1 MKSYKISEQ
10 EAGVRLDKFVQ
21 QKAPLLPSGLM
32 HKYFRLKRFKVDNR
46 RGLPSQKL
54 GAAQLVQL
62 YINDEFFLK
71 INNSLPFLKYPATVD
86 VVFEDKN
93 IIIMN
98 KPAGL
103 LTQSE
108 TEDNL
113 EYRMR
118 HYLHKTGGYD
128 PKVHRFLPSLAHR
141 IDRNTSGIII
151 AAKNHKSLEI
161 LNEKL
166 KAHEI
171 SKFYLCL
178 AHGII
183 EPPSAT
189 IKAYLKKNQRLKR
202 VFIYDN
208 PLPDTKEIITKY
220 DVLASCH
227 DKSLLEVELITG
239 RTHQIRAH
247 MAYIDHPLLGE
258 GKYAKNAEDKRL
270 GFKHQALCSYKIR
283 FDFTT
288 DAELLNYLNGKE
300 FKLDNVWFKDK
311 FERGFSQ

>member
-1 MKSYKISEQ
+1 MKSYKITEQ

-21 QKAPLLPSGLM
+21 QKAVHLPVGLM

-46 RGLPSQKL
+46 KGLPSQRL
-54 GAAQLVQL
+54 EANQLVQL
-62 YINDEFFLK
+62 YINDEFFAE
-71 INNSLPFLKYPATVD
+71 ISADLPFLKYPASVD
-86 VVFEDKN
+86 VLYEDKN
-93 IIIMN
+93 VIIMN

-103 LTQSE
+103 LSQSE

-118 HYLHKTGGYD
+118 HYLYKTGDYD
-128 PKVHRFLPSLAHR
+128 PKIHRFLPSLAHR
-141 IDRNTSGIII
+141 IDRNTSGIIV
-151 AAKNHKSLEI
+151 AAKNHRALEI
-161 LNEKL
+161 LNDKL
-166 KAHEI
+166 KQREI

-189 IKAYLKKNQRLKR
+189 IKAYLKKNQRLQR

-220 DVLASCH
+220 EVLTARD
-227 DKSLLEVELITG
+227 DKSLVEIELITG

-247 MAYIDHPLLGE
+247 MAYVGHPLLGE

-283 FDFTT
+283 FDFTS
-288 DAELLNYLNGKE
+288 DAGLLNYLNGKE
-300 FKLDNVWFKDK
+300 FEIKNIWFKEQ
-311 FERGFSQ
+311 FEK

>member
-1 MKSYKISEQ
+1 MKSYTITDT

-21 QKAPLLPSGLM
+21 QKAVHLPANLM
-32 HKYFRLKRFKVDNR
+32 HKYFRLKRFKVDNK
-46 RGLPSQKL
+46 RGYGNMRLEA
-54 GAAQLVQL
+54 GQLVQL
-62 YINDEFFLK
+62 YINDEFFVETSTKL
-71 INNSLPFLKYPATVD
+71 SFLKYPAGVD
-86 VVFEDKN
+86 VVYEDRN
-93 IIIMN
+93 IILLN

-103 LTQSE
+103 LSQSE

-118 HYLHKTGGYD
+118 HYLYKSGDYD
-128 PKVHRFLPSLAHR
+128 PKIHRFLPSLAHR

-151 AAKNHKSLEI
+151 ACKNHKSLEV

-166 KAHEI
+166 KAREI

-178 AHGII
+178 AHGLI

-189 IKAYLKKNQRLKR
+189 IKAYLKKNQRLQR

-208 PLPDTKEIITKY
+208 PLPDAKEIITKY
-220 DVLASCH
+220 EVLGSSGG
-227 DKSLLEVELITG
+227 KSLVEIELITG

-247 MAYIDHPLLGE
+247 MAYIGHPLVGE

-283 FDFTT
+283 FNFTS
-288 DAELLNYLNGKE
+288 DAGLLNYLNGKE
-300 FKLDNVWFKDK
+300 FKLSNIWFADS
-311 FERGFSQ
+311 FYAN